1 MKNVLQGDIW
11 WINPTPKI
19 GSEQRG
25 KRPALVIQN
34 NIANHYLQTT
44 IIAIISSSG
53 KTNMPEMISLEEK
66 HGLKKGSYA
75 DFAQIFTIDK
85 RRLLKKTGR
94 IDSQKWNE
102 VQKAIG
108 SIFMNTITAEDS
120 ATETNLEMFINNPS
134 FDFSKD
140 ELDLYE

>member
-1 MKNVLQGDIW
+1 MKKVLQGDIW
-11 WINPTPKI
+11 WINPTPKM

-25 KRPALVIQN
+25 KRPALIIQN
-34 NIANHYLQTT
+34 NTANHYLQTT

-53 KTNMPEMISLEEK
+53 RIDMPEMVSLEQK

-94 IDSQKWNE
+94 IDIQKWNE

-108 SIFMNTITAEDS
+108 SIFMNTIANEDCAAETD
-120 ATETNLEMFINNPS
+120 LGMFINNPS
-134 FDFSKD
+134 FDFLKN
-140 ELDLYE
+140 EPDLYE